1 MDFIFY
7 KINKN
12 HVCMSDMEEVKLSRG
27 TEGLMRGERHP
38 GDVGDIIKVHCR
50 LT

>member
-1 MDFIFY
+1 MDFRFY

-12 HVCMSDMEEVKLSRG
+12 HICVSDMEEVNMSRG
-27 TEGLMRGERHP
+27 TEGLMRGERQA